1 MANVINPIIKLQK
14 NTFKS
19 LVHSD
24 MGSRGGGEFLKN
36 IIIGQCKTR

>member
-24 MGSRGGGEFLKN
+24 MGSRGGEFLKN